1 MDPRRVLLF
10 RTVARAGSLSAAA
23 RELGTTQSAV
33 SQQLQQLEREAGG
46 ALLVRTTRG
55 ARLTEAGTALLAR
68 ADAVHSALHLAR
80 EELGALADLRA
91 GTVRLAAFPSAAATL
106 VPGAVRSL
114 HDEHAGVEVTLVE
127 TEPPEAWAS
136 VLAGD
141 IDVALVF
148 GYDGPP
154 RDDGSLAWVPL
165 GVESLH
171 LVLPPGNDAP
181 ADVPSAWLARQSW
194 VAGCERCRQHL
205 VDSCRA
211 AGFEPR
217 LLHESD
223 DYVVVQN
230 LVAHGLGVTLLPELA
245 LTAFRH
251 PEVDVRPASTFG
263 ERHVGIAHRPGAEN
277 VPAIRAVME
286 RLQANAGS
294 VLASPVRAAR
304 GRPRAPRPPARARA

>member
-10 RTVARAGSLSAAA
+10 RAVARSGSLSAAA

-33 SQQLQQLEREAGG
+33 SQQLAQLEREAGG
-46 ALLVRTTRG
+46 PLLVRTARG
-55 ARLTEAGTALLAR
+55 TTLTEAGTALLAR
-68 ADAVHSALHLAR
+68 ADAVHSALHLAG
-80 EELGALADLRA
+80 EELAAYSQLRA

-106 VPGAVRSL
+106 VPAAVRSL
-114 HDEHAGVEVTLVE
+114 RDDHAGVEVTLVE
-127 TEPPEAWAS
+127 TEPPEAWTA

-141 IDVALVF
+141 VDVALVF

-154 RDDGSLAWVPL
+154 HEDGALAWVPL
-165 GVESLH
+165 GVEAMH
-171 LVLPPGNDAP
+171 LVLPPAAGAP
-181 ADVPSAWLARQSW
+181 RRMTRDWLAEQGW

-205 VDSCRA
+205 VAACRE

-230 LVAHGLGVTLLPELA
+230 LVAHGLGVTVLPGLA

-251 PEVDVRPASTFG
+251 PEVEVRPATGFG
-263 ERHVGIAHRPGAEN
+263 ERHVGMVHRPGAEA
-277 VPAIRAVME
+277 VPAIRALME
-286 RLQANAGS
+286 RFQAGAAS
-294 VLASPVRAAR
+294 VLDY
-304 GRPRAPRPPARARA
+304 PRSRSSR

>member
-10 RTVARAGSLSAAA
+10 RTVARSGSLSAAA

-33 SQQLQQLEREAGG
+33 SQQLSQLEREAGG
-46 ALLVRTTRG
+46 PLLVRTARG
-55 ARLTEAGTALLAR
+55 TTLTEAGTALLAR
-68 ADAVHSALHLAR
+68 ADAVHSALHLAG
-80 EELGALADLRA
+80 EELAALSELRA

-106 VPGAVRSL
+106 VPPAVRSL
-114 HDEHAGVEVTLVE
+114 HDDHAGVEVTLVE
-127 TEPPEAWAS
+127 TEPPEAWTA

-141 IDVALVF
+141 VDVALVF

-154 RDDGSLAWVPL
+154 EEDGSLAWVPL
-165 GVESLH
+165 GVEATH
-171 LVLPPGNDAP
+171 LVLPPDAGAP
-181 ADVPSAWLARQSW
+181 ARMTSRWLAEQGW

-205 VDSCRA
+205 VASCRE

-230 LVAHGLGVTLLPELA
+230 LVAHGLGVTVLPGLA

-251 PEVDVRPASTFG
+251 PEVEVRPATGFG
-263 ERHVGIAHRPGAEN
+263 ERHVGMVHRPGAEA
-277 VPAIRAVME
+277 VPAIRALME
-286 RLQANAGS
+286 RFQSG
-294 VLASPVRAAR
+294 AADALDY
-304 GRPRAPRPPARARA
+304 PRSRSAR